1 MGSSKTEN
9 AENKNEEVSQR
20 YWRRPDG
27 KILKVTIS
35 TEETSWANSQDRYAC
50 CVS

>member
-1 MGSSKTEN
+1 MEN

-35 TEETSWANSQDRYAC
+35 TEEISRETSQDRYAS